1 MLEQTETASCQ
12 TGWQGILALKSSGD
26 RGEIL
31 GPLHKREFRFLIPL
45 RGDRHL
51 VHRGAARP
59 VLDLASTCPLFFRE
73 RIIREEAAKEK
84 VFLLDLGYRKAG
96 FPGRFW
102 DLYLQAVKGFRKKLL
117 ILLTN
122 LKISESRKDL
132 WRTAESNLVL

>member
-1 MLEQTETASCQ
+1 MATE
-12 TGWQGILALKSSGD
+12 GKSSDLCTKGNFASSFRCAVID
-26 RGEIL
+26 IL
-31 GPLHKREFRFLIPL
+31 STGAQPDLCWISPL
-45 RGDRHL
+45 L
-51 VHRGAARP
+51 VP
-59 VLDLASTCPLFFRE
+59 FFFRE

-102 DLYLQAVKGFRKKLL
+102 DLYLQAVKGFRKKLS